1 MLDMKNANKVKK
13 KKITKDKMTYFDISV
28 AVKHRK
34 DNNEQRKWTSL

>member
-1 MLDMKNANKVKK
+1 MLDMKNANTVKK

-34 DNNEQRKWTSL
+34 DNNKQRKWTSL

>member
-13 KKITKDKMTYFDISV
+13 KKITKDKMTYFDIYV

-34 DNNEQRKWTSL
+34 DNNKQRKWTSL